1 MQARP
6 SVRIDPL
13 QQQRSNAAESLVKPR
28 WGPYALQLARW
39 PQQEDY
45 IRPIIAGADHEP
57 ERTMLLDDS
66 KNLIEELET
75 KGSLNQR
82 PPLRLL
88 QPP

>member
-1 MQARP
+1 M
-6 SVRIDPL
+6 
-13 QQQRSNAAESLVKPR
+13 
-28 WGPYALQLARW
+28 
-39 PQQEDY
+39 
-45 IRPIIAGADHEP
+45 RPIIAGADHEP